1 MPNINP
7 TTKEELQ
14 KRLRRIE
21 GQLRGVQN
29 MLAEDRDCQEVVQ
42 QLTSIRSAIQG
53 ASLYLVQENIAGC
66 LLDLDQSEPREREKK
81 VEGLIKM
88 IGKVT

>member
-53 ASLYLVQENIAGC
+53 ASLYLVQENIASC
-66 LLDLDQSEPREREKK
+66 LLDLDVAEPREREKK
-81 VEGLIKM
+81 VEGLIKI